1 MKIGDLKKVNG
12 VISRLEGYS
21 ASQDNPLD
29 IEFKFIELLTDRAI
43 FVNFSKLETIED
55 VTQEEIDSVKPQFKR
70 GDVVGYCDDIKTYG
84 RLGDFK
90 NNIFSGLSRFDCF
103 GSFNFDVHSWISKED
118 VILPTPD
125 QIKQLELEE
134 MKHGKKWNGEGY
146 DDWLTADGLTW
157 NELIEHSVGDIEYNS
172 DEGWVLTNNTTTS
185 LIRGHNSSPI
195 MYIKR
200 YRLKP
205 KETFVDCRIT
215 WKPTEANVTPPFSKN
230 DGYDLSDFKIGV
242 PRGGWVLSG
251 YVYKSDIEDEKGND
265 FHPMRFYNSGR
276 KVQEKATHA
285 RFVKVGE

>member
-1 MKIGDLKKVNG
+1 MFVARRDIDKITLF
-12 VISRLEGYS
+12 RP
-21 ASQDNPLD
+21 A
-29 IEFKFIELLTDRAI
+29 
-43 FVNFSKLETIED
+43 
-55 VTQEEIDSVKPQFKR
+55 TQEEIDSVKPQFKR

-146 DDWLTADGLTW
+146 DDWLTDDGLTI
-157 NELIEHSVGDIEYNS
+157 NEIVKHGIESIQFNFCDDENDWSQTTHSSIES
-172 DEGWVLTNNTTTS
+172 IIEDLLFHVEG
-185 LIRGHNSSPI
+185 
-195 MYIKR
+195 

-205 KETFVDCRIT
+205 KETFVDCKIT
-215 WKPTEANVTPPFSKN
+215 WKSTEANVTPPFSKN
-230 DGYDLSDFKIGV
+230 DRYDLSDFKIGV

-251 YVYKSDIEDEKGND
+251 YVYKSDIEDDKGND
-265 FHPMRFYNSGR
+265 FHPMRFYISGR